1 MEQFLATLL
10 TIVIVV
16 YALKYVFVL
25 VMPWLLKRFAKSM
38 MKKAGFTPPE
48 DEGRDDPEKPK
59 RRKTRFGW
67 GRDEEPLKVRRRQGQ
82 TLSDILGGEYIPYE
96 EVGQSR

>member
-16 YALKYVFVL
+16 YVLKYVFAL

-38 MKKAGFTPPE
+38 MKKAGFTPP
-48 DEGRDDPEKPK
+48 DDAGQEAAEKPK
-59 RRKTRFGW
+59 RQKTRFGW
-67 GRDEEPLKVRRRQGQ
+67 GKTDEVLRVRRRQGQ
-82 TLSDILGGEYIPYE
+82 TLSDILGGDYIQYE
-96 EVGQSR
+96 EVD